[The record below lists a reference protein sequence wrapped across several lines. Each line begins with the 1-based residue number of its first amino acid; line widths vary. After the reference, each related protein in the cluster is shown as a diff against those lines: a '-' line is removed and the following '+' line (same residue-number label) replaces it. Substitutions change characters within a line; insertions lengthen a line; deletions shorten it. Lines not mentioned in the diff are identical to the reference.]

1 MAKRGIRVKDLA
13 RELGVTSRE
22 LLNRCRAEGIPVQNS
37 ITKLGHNVEQL
48 VRTWFFTGSTH
59 GPEDADRA

>member
-22 LLNRCRAEGIPVQNS
+22 IIDRCRAEEIPVQNS
-37 ITKLGHNVEQL
+37 ISKLGHNVEQL
-48 VRTWFFTGSTH
+48 VRAWFSTGSTH
-59 GPEDADRA
+59 GPEDADSG